1 MNITPY
7 FKIRKQGFTL
17 IELLVAAA
25 IGIVTTMTAG
35 HVLTSQIDATQ
46 RINRKENLRN
56 NWVKA
61 NKFITISASNM
72 YVIFETSLWSYRKYT
87 KSNIVF

>member
-25 IGIVTTMTAG
+25 IGMVTTMTAG
-35 HVLTSQIDATQ
+35 HVLTTQ
-46 RINRKENLRN
+46 NRCDSENQQKRE
-56 NWVKA
+56 
-61 NKFITISASNM
+61 SS
-72 YVIFETSLWSYRKYT
+72 E
-87 KSNIVF
+87 